1 MLPTI
6 VLKCSTTQAH
16 CLGPPIIPV
25 RTFQPNSTMYGCNKM
40 TDELELI
47 ERLCRLRC
55 VLYTKPDLA
64 DSILVKMIEEAEEK
78 VHAFEHEFELEMD
91 DGA

>member
-1 MLPTI
+1 
-6 VLKCSTTQAH
+6 
-16 CLGPPIIPV
+16 
-25 RTFQPNSTMYGCNKM
+25 M

-64 DSILVKMIEEAEEK
+64 DAILVRMIEEAEEK

>member
-1 MLPTI
+1 
-6 VLKCSTTQAH
+6 
-16 CLGPPIIPV
+16 
-25 RTFQPNSTMYGCNKM
+25 M

-47 ERLCRLRC
+47 ERLCRIRC

-64 DSILVKMIEEAEEK
+64 DTILVRMIEEAEEK

>member
-1 MLPTI
+1 MLAMQQMSASKS
-6 VLKCSTTQAH
+6 LTTQMRSSAV
-16 CLGPPIIPV
+16 I
-25 RTFQPNSTMYGCNKM
+25 TFLPNSTMYGCNKM

-64 DSILVKMIEEAEEK
+64 DAILVRMIEEAEEK